1 MRRPF
6 KRLLSLI
13 FVVAGVLH
21 FLRPEPFVQV
31 VPPYLPWPLTLV
43 YLSGFLE
50 IALGALLLAPPLS
63 RLAAWGLALLLV
75 AVFPA
80 NLHMALNSEQYQG
93 IPEALL
99 WLRLPLQA
107 ALIAWALAYVR
118 PGAADAERVK
128 PQTRA

>member
-1 MRRPF
+1 LRRPF

-31 VPPYLPWPLTLV
+31 VPPYLPWPLLLV
-43 YLSGFLE
+43 YLSGALE
-50 IALGALLLAPPLS
+50 IAFGALLLAPRHQ

-80 NLHMALNSEQYQG
+80 NLHMALEPDAFG
-93 IPEALL
+93 LPPALL
-99 WLRLPLQA
+99 YARLPLQA
-107 ALIAWALAYVR
+107 LLIGWALSYAR
-118 PGAADAERVK
+118 PARSA
-128 PQTRA
+128 